1 MENLNDG
8 ADELKKIKELLD
20 EGIITQKEFE
30 KKKKQLLKT
39 KKKVTPLKVIGI
51 ILMVPTTLL
60 AILMVTIFVLAF
72 SDTETSYQQ
81 NSNKLTEKEQFA
93 VDYLVTFSEFMK
105 NPHSIELYK
114 VWVYRDKLG
123 YYVAYDLSATNKVG
137 GRVESTYGNSLPLKD
152 TSKASISDAFSSEL
166 LLGGECYWGNV
177 FLTAEMQGELLDVD
191 KIQKAFE
198 KEI

>member
-39 KKKVTPLKVIGI
+39 KKKVTPFKVIGI
-51 ILMVPTTLL
+51 ILMIPTTLL

-81 NSNKLTEKEQFA
+81 NSNKLTEEEQFA
-93 VDYLVTFSEFMK
+93 VDYLVTFSEFLK

-114 VWVYRDKLG
+114 V
-123 YYVAYDLSATNKVG
+123 
-137 GRVESTYGNSLPLKD
+137 
-152 TSKASISDAFSSEL
+152 
-166 LLGGECYWGNV
+166 
-177 FLTAEMQGELLDVD
+177 
-191 KIQKAFE
+191 
-198 KEI
+198 